1 MAKASRDRAEV
12 NARVVYWG
20 IEGSGKR
27 ANLNTVY
34 AKLRPDH
41 RGGLRAE
48 PTRLDPSVAYQVL
61 PIELGEIAGVRT
73 RIEMIAAPGGP
84 EQAPTRKQLLDQ
96 VDGLV
101 LVIDSQG
108 EKVDENVES
117 FQELRQTL
125 ASYGRSLE
133 EVPLVVQYN
142 KRDLAN
148 AYALEELHR
157 RLDIQGAAVFEAVAT
172 EGTGVLET
180 LSTISKRVIRSL
192 RDQASAR
199 EASAPQD
206 EFAGEPEPSAQQGE
220 AELSQISYSQ
230 SSDFASDFSPPS
242 GEIVAPSPEEPE
254 AKPLEEFE
262 ITTPTERMESAIL
275 EEEEHPESSEI
286 AAAAHRTETMLD
298 TPVPGELG
306 EIEHP
311 TAVELG
317 PGVSIV
323 SVGEAVRAG
332 DRSVRVPLVLGDG
345 EGRATT
351 LVLTIQLDPL
361 IDEAPD

>member
-20 IEGSGKR
+20 VEGSGKR

-117 FQELRQTL
+117 FQELHQTL
-125 ASYGRSLE
+125 ESYGRSLE

-192 RDQASAR
+192 RDQAGAR
-199 EASAPQD
+199 ELDAQQD
-206 EFAGEPEPSAQQGE
+206 EAAPEMELDAQQDE
-220 AELSQISYSQ
+220 AEPGHSLYSQ
-230 SSDFASDFSPPS
+230 SSDSAPGTSPPPFEPTAS
-242 GEIVAPSPEEPE
+242 YPEEPE
-254 AKPLEEFE
+254 PKPLEELE
-262 ITTPTERMESAIL
+262 ITSPTERMESAIL
-275 EEEEHPESSEI
+275 EEEEHPESSQI
-286 AAAAHRTETMLD
+286 AAAAHRTETLLD
-298 TPVPGELG
+298 TPIPGELG
-306 EIEHP
+306 EIEYP
-311 TAVELG
+311 KGVRLG
-317 PGVSIV
+317 PDLSIV
-323 SVGEAVRAG
+323 SVGEAVHAG
-332 DRSVRVPLVLGDG
+332 DRSVRVPLVLGDA
-345 EGRATT
+345 EGQTTT
-351 LVLTIQLDPL
+351 LVLTIQLDL
-361 IDEAPD
+361 LSDETPS